1 MQTPFQHIADTAFW
15 VAGFRANETK
25 RSDAVFKDPLA
36 EKLAGERGK
45 EMVDGTPNAA
55 LMSFSIAIRT
65 TAIDRLI
72 NIAIANGIDTVINLG
87 AGLDTRPYRMLLP
100 PGLQWIEVDYD
111 HVVDYKNALLAD
123 ERPACNLSRIA
134 VDLSADAERRKLFA
148 ELGSRVDNA
157 LIITEGV
164 ITYLQN
170 EQAALLSQDIFSIP
184 TFQFWIQEYL
194 NGGYRKN
201 GLPKKGKK
209 LLKNTPFRFTVA
221 NPVSFFKKDGWSVK
235 ENIYMLDEGDR
246 IGRKMPLRFPWNIL
260 VHVFPQKIREGAN
273 KKFGIVMFGKR

>member
-15 VAGFRANETK
+15 VAGFRAQETK
-25 RSDAVFKDPLA
+25 RPDAVYKDPLA

-45 EMVDGTPNAA
+45 QMVDDTPNAA

-72 NIAIANGIDTVINLG
+72 DIAIADGIDTVINLG
-87 AGLDTRPYRMLLP
+87 AGLDTRPYRMQLP
-100 PGLQWIEVDYD
+100 IGLNWIEVDYD
-111 HVVDYKNALLAD
+111 HVVDYKNTVLAD
-123 ERPACNLSRIA
+123 ESPACNLRRIA
-134 VDLSADAERRKLFA
+134 ADLSADAERKELFT
-148 ELGSRVDNA
+148 ELGSQVDSA

-170 EQAALLSQDIFSIP
+170 EQAAQLSQDIFSIP

-194 NGGYRKN
+194 NGGYRSN

-221 NPVSFFKKDGWSVK
+221 DPISFFKKDGWRVK

-246 IGRKMPLRFPWNIL
+246 IGRKMPFGLPWNIL
-260 VHVFPQKIREGAN
+260 IHLFPQKIREGAN
-273 KKFGIVMFGKR
+273 KKFGILMFGKT